1 MNESAK
7 VTVLMSG
14 GVDSSLA
21 AALLKEAGHDVTGV
35 FIKVWHP
42 PFLDCTSKL
51 EETDAARVA
60 AHIDIPFTT
69 VDLKE
74 AYKREVADYLIE
86 EYSRGRTPNPDVMC
100 NTHVKFGA
108 CLTWAKENG
117 FDAIAT
123 GHYARV
129 VRDEDG
135 TAHLQKGVDENK
147 DQSYF
152 LWNLSQEVLRKVYFP
167 IGEYEKPKVRDMARE
182 RKLPTADKKDSQG
195 VCFLGQLDMREF
207 LGEFIEL
214 TPGNVLD
221 AAGAVIGRHEG
232 ALTYTLG
239 QRHGFTVDVQSPTSE
254 PLYVVAKDIEQ
265 NTITV
270 APRTVER
277 RDYSRSEFTL
287 EQTSFL
293 AGNAPSDTQFRA
305 RFRYRQPLFDATCT
319 FTDGTLRCT
328 TPQAHAGAASGQ
340 SFVLYKEEECIGGGV
355 LAD

>member
-1 MNESAK
+1 MDTPKKIA
-7 VTVLMSG
+7 VLMSG

-42 PFLDCTSKL
+42 PFLECTSKR

-60 AHIDIPFTT
+60 AHLGIPFTT
-69 VDLKE
+69 VDLKD

-86 EYSRGRTPNPDVMC
+86 EYRRGRTPNPDVMC

-108 CLTWAKENG
+108 CLDWALASG

-129 VRDEDG
+129 SRDADG
-135 TAHLQKGVDENK
+135 TAHLLKGIDTNK
-147 DQSYF
+147 DQTYF
-152 LWNLSQEVLRKVYFP
+152 LWNLPQEVLRRAHFP
-167 IGEYEKPKVRDMARE
+167 IGDYEKPRVREMARE

-214 TPGNVLD
+214 VPGDVLD
-221 AAGAVIGRHEG
+221 TDGKSIGRHEG
-232 ALTYTLG
+232 ALVYTLG
-239 QRHGFTVDVQSPTSE
+239 QRHGFSVAARSSNAE
-254 PLYVVAKDIEQ
+254 PLYVVGKNIES

-270 APRTVER
+270 APKAVEECEFA
-277 RDYSRSEFTL
+277 STHFTL
-287 EQTSFL
+287 ESVSFV
-293 AGNAPSDTQFRA
+293 AGSAPQEKKLHA
-305 RFRYRQPLFDATCT
+305 RFRYRQPLFETTCA
-319 FTDGTLRCT
+319 FENSAGQCT
-328 TPQAHAGAASGQ
+328 TPNAHAGAASGQ
-340 SFVLYKEEECIGGGV
+340 SFVLYSADECIGGGT
-355 LAD
+355 LA